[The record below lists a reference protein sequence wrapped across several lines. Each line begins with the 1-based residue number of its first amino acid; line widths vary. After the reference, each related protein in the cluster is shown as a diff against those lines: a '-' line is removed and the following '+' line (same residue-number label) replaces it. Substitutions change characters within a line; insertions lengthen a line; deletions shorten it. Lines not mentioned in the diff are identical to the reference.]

1 MFCDSACRVPQR
13 DSSTPCLSCP
23 GEPLRT
29 SPTASSLPLWVSPS
43 ARSARPFSGLHLE
56 PLTLEISPQIG
67 EQLELLRT
75 TQVGNYALEDRADGD
90 VLDLRR
96 VSLLPLKHLIVLTLI
111 SDE

>member
-1 MFCDSACRVPQR
+1 MTAFFAFLIETRASCVYHVTE
-13 DSSTPCLSCP
+13 TPFRSP
-23 GEPLRT
+23 
-29 SPTASSLPLWVSPS
+29 PTAFSLTLWFSPS
-43 ARSARPFSGLHLE
+43 ARSARPHSGLHLE

-75 TQVGNYALEDRADGD
+75 TQVGNHALEDRADRD

-96 VSLLPLKHLIVLTLI
+96 VSLLPLNHLIVLTLI